1 MAPDEVYSAAEEFG
15 KRTYSVTTY
24 DLLLSLPH
32 TPPLLF

>member
-15 KRTYSVTTY
+15 KKTYFVTIY